1 MSGKA
6 QKGANQESNHSGK
19 NFAHLRNTDD
29 KSVRQIADNGGLAAP
44 VHYAN
49 TDRCGVGCNFTQR
62 AVPAQVP
69 TEPHAYPT
77 GLESTHRCDL
87 GTRVLR
93 GLEVWTEQFRKYR
106 SGLANFSTL
115 TRSPLPL

>member
-1 MSGKA
+1 MTKA
-6 QKGANQESNHSGK
+6 
-19 NFAHLRNTDD
+19 LD
-29 KSVRQIADNGGLAAP
+29 KSQTMGDWLRLCTMPTRTGVAWGVTSRNGRSQLKSLL
-44 VHYAN
+44 N
-49 TDRCGVGCNFTQR
+49 
-62 AVPAQVP
+62 P
-69 TEPHAYPT
+69 TPIPT